1 MEKPALAEGG
11 GGAVEM
17 AIAEPT
23 HGPEAVLKT
32 GILGNF
38 EPNYPSRSGP
48 GIKDMI
54 YVYIHLGILM
64 PVDKK

>member
-32 GILGNF
+32 GVLGNF

-48 GIKDMI
+48 GIKD
-54 YVYIHLGILM
+54 VHILLRFM
-64 PVDKK
+64 FIFI